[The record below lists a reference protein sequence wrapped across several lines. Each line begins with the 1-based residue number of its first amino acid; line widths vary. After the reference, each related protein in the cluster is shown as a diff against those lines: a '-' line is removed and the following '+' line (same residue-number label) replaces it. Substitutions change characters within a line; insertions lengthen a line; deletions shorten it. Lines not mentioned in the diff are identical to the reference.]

1 MYKWKFSTRAG
12 MALLPMLALSQ
23 QVSGAED
30 YNLLDGIPAADVI
43 GSEDIWGNP
52 TFIGGITNKGPDS
65 QSVW

>member
-1 MYKWKFSTRAG
+1 MT
-12 MALLPMLALSQ
+12 LLPMLVLYQ
-23 QVSGAED
+23 QGSGAED
-30 YNLLDGIPAADVI
+30 YSLLDGIPAADVI